1 MCDVGEYVEFVML
14 LFLIALIVIVFVIC
28 WLVVDYYVRQF
39 VGLLDSAINV
49 SRACQTGFIR

>member
-1 MCDVGEYVEFVML
+1 MCDVRDKVDFVML

-49 SRACQTGFIR
+49 SRGCQTGFIR